1 MTGACPSCGT
11 EVGADQRFCGDCGSA
26 LSKGAATTFAR
37 TVTIVTSDLQGSTAL
52 GERLDP
58 ESLREVMTTY
68 IDEMRLVFE
77 RHGGTIEK
85 IIGDAIV
92 AVFGLPKSAEDDALR
107 AVEAAAESLRA
118 MASLNDH
125 LEERWGVRL
134 IVRTGVASGDVV
146 VGEASAGQHV
156 LTGPTVA
163 IATAMEQNAPAQ
175 EVLLAESTF
184 EAARDAIEVEPMA
197 AVTPKGTT
205 LSIPSYRLVS
215 VVERT
220 APEGEPADLG
230 GRICRTCGTDNAD
243 EGQFCTTCG
252 SHLSARQQ
260 HRETRKTVTVIFAD
274 PKPSSVDGGPLDPE
288 RLRDVM
294 SRYFDGM
301 QRALEGHGATV
312 EKFIGDAVMAVFG
325 LPIRHED
332 DALRAV
338 RAAREMQEALAS
350 LNAAFEAEHGITLA
364 NHIGVN
370 TGEVV
375 AGDASLG
382 QRLVTG
388 DTVNVAAR
396 LEQAAG
402 SREILLGPLTHPARP
417 RCRAG
422 GTRGAADAQ
431 GQIRAGSGLPIAGG
445 ERSLRRGPAAK
456 RYAHGGPG
464 AGDGRSA
471 GDVESGRQG
480 ACVPTGDGGR
490 RCGRGQDQ
498 ARHRVH
504 IRQRRHGT
512 AHPRPMPPLRR
523 WHHVLAVARDRAR
536 RVRHP
541 GR

>member
-1 MTGACPSCGT
+1 
-11 EVGADQRFCGDCGSA
+11 
-26 LSKGAATTFAR
+26 
-37 TVTIVTSDLQGSTAL
+37 
-52 GERLDP
+52 
-58 ESLREVMTTY
+58 MTTY

-77 RHGGTIEK
+77 GHGGTIEK

-92 AVFGLPKSAEDDALR
+92 AVFGLPKAAEDDALR
-107 AVEAAAESLRA
+107 AVEAAAESQRA

-175 EVLLAESTF
+175 EVLLADSTF
-184 EAARDAIEVEPMA
+184 EAAGDAIEVEPMA

-215 VVERT
+215 VVERAVAESEAT
-220 APEGEPADLG
+220 EAG
-230 GRICRTCGTDNAD
+230 GRTCQTCGTDNAD
-243 EGQFCTTCG
+243 DGQFCTTCG
-252 SHLSARQQ
+252 SHLTERQQ

-274 PKPSSVDGGPLDPE
+274 PKPSNVDGGPLDPE

-338 RAAREMQEALAS
+338 RAAREMQDALAE
-350 LNAAFEAEHGITLA
+350 LNARVRARARDHS
-364 NHIGVN
+364 
-370 TGEVV
+370 GEPHRCQHRRGRGRRRQPGPAPGHRRHRQRRGPPG
-375 AGDASLG
+375 AG
-382 QRLVTG
+382 RRVPG
-388 DTVNVAAR
+388 DPAR
-396 LEQAAG
+396 PAH
-402 SREILLGPLTHPARP
+402 PPARP

-422 GTRGAADAQ
+422 RTGGAADAQ
-431 GQIRAGSGLPIAGG
+431 GQVRAGSGLPTAGG
-445 ERSLRRGPAAK
+445 ERSVRGGPAAK
-456 RYAHGGPG
+456 RYAHGGPR
-464 AGDGRSA
+464 AGDGRSP
-471 GDVESGRQG
+471 GDAESGRRG
-480 ACVPTGDGGR
+480 ACLPAGDGGR
-490 RCGRGQDQ
+490 RRGRGQDQ

-512 AHPRPMPPLRR
+512 GHPRPMPPLRR
-523 WHHVLAVARDRAR
+523 RHHVLAVARDRAR

>member
-11 EVGADQRFCGDCGSA
+11 EVGADHRFCGDCGSA

-77 RHGGTIEK
+77 RRGGTIEK

-92 AVFGLPKSAEDDALR
+92 AVFGLPKAADDDALR
-107 AVEAAAESLRA
+107 AVEAAAESQRA
-118 MASLNDH
+118 MVSLNDH

-163 IATAMEQNAPAQ
+163 IATAMEQNAPAD

-184 EAARDAIEVEPMA
+184 EAARDAMEVEPMA
-197 AVTPKGTT
+197 TITPKGTT
-205 LSIPSYRLVS
+205 LSIRLI
-215 VVERT
+215 
-220 APEGEPADLG
+220 PPHLG
-230 GRICRTCGTDNAD
+230 GRAHGARGRTNRRGRRSCRTCGTDNAD

-338 RAAREMQEALAS
+338 RAAREMQDRPDEV
-350 LNAAFEAEHGITLA
+350 EC
-364 NHIGVN
+364 GVR
-370 TGEVV
+370 GR
-375 AGDASLG
+375 AWDHACK
-382 QRLVTG
+382 
-388 DTVNVAAR
+388 
-396 LEQAAG
+396 
-402 SREILLGPLTHPARP
+402 PY
-417 RCRAG
+417 RC
-422 GTRGAADAQ
+422 Q
-431 GQIRAGSGLPIAGG
+431 
-445 ERSLRRGPAAK
+445 
-456 RYAHGGPG
+456 
-464 AGDGRSA
+464 
-471 GDVESGRQG
+471 
-480 ACVPTGDGGR
+480 
-490 RCGRGQDQ
+490 
-498 ARHRVH
+498 HR
-504 IRQRRHGT
+504 
-512 AHPRPMPPLRR
+512 
-523 WHHVLAVARDRAR
+523 
-536 RVRHP
+536 
-541 GR
+541 